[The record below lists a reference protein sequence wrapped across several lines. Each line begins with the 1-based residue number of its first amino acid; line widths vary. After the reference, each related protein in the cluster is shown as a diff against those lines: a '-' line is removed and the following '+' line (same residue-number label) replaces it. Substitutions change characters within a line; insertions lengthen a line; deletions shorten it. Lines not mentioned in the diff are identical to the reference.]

1 MKNFIGVIF
10 VDTNID
16 SVHTNDNY
24 KNLLSALKRRENY
37 LWKMKDKINFEITSY
52 FTGESVNFDNKLEK
66 WKKDAE
72 LNYKLRG

>member
-24 KNLLSALKRRENY
+24 KNLLSTLKRRENY